1 MVLPKC
7 YRNGLQDTVNK
18 TYYLKTVYVNLNS
31 RNSRSKNNEYINFSF
46 QKQKEDCQMRIKV

>member
-7 YRNGLQDTVNK
+7 YCNGLQDTVNK